1 MTQDEVLEK
10 VRFHAKLRG
19 LSNNTE
25 DEYVTKA
32 RAFQNYFGNP
42 ATELC
47 LEDIQQYLY
56 YLLT

>member
-32 RAFQNYFGNP
+32 RAFQNYFGN
-42 ATELC
+42 
-47 LEDIQQYLY
+47 IRIFI
-56 YLLT
+56 